1 MSDTLVESSAESAF
15 LDLHKKLLT
24 QGRPALA
31 ELQEAALNRFESLG
45 FPYSKHEMFTFVNT
59 KGLVATSFSL
69 SDGSAQVSE
78 DFVAGHIYPECEDQC
93 LVFVD
98 GVFDRGLSRFE
109 GVSANLVSLSEADQE
124 LKDYFSE
131 NYMLKSSIKM
141 VKRTELSLNNKLSMA
156 LQYFIFTNDQN
167 MKNNFG
173 YFGRNKTKVF
183 FNYLNNEIKVKKR
196 KILLLPGDGI
206 GPEVVAEVKKIIEW
220 FNKKKSLDFET
231 EEDLVGGASYEKHK
245 KPITDEVFYKALE
258 SETVILGAVGGPK
271 WDNLEFSKR
280 PERGLLKLRKELK
293 LFANLRPAICFDQL
307 IDASSLKPE
316 IVSGLDIMIV
326 RELTGGIYFGE
337 PRGIKPIENGE
348 RKGIN
353 THTYTSSEIIRVAK
367 VAFELAQKR
376 NKKVTSC
383 DKSNVME
390 AGILWREEVQKVK
403 DEEYPDVEL
412 SHMLADNC
420 AMQLLRNPKQFDV
433 IVTDNLFGDILS
445 DEAAMLTGSIGLLPS
460 ASLGAKD
467 KNGKIRSMYEPVHGS
482 APDIAGTGK
491 ANPIA
496 TILSFSMA
504 LRYTLDLDKEADNL
518 DQAVQKVLDDGLRTK
533 DILSKGR
540 KEVST
545 SQMGDAIIS
554 KLK

>member
-1 MSDTLVESSAESAF
+1 
-15 LDLHKKLLT
+15 
-24 QGRPALA
+24 
-31 ELQEAALNRFESLG
+31 
-45 FPYSKHEMFTFVNT
+45 
-59 KGLVATSFSL
+59 
-69 SDGSAQVSE
+69 
-78 DFVAGHIYPECEDQC
+78 
-93 LVFVD
+93 
-98 GVFDRGLSRFE
+98 
-109 GVSANLVSLSEADQE
+109 
-124 LKDYFSE
+124 
-131 NYMLKSSIKM
+131 
-141 VKRTELSLNNKLSMA
+141 
-156 LQYFIFTNDQN
+156 
-167 MKNNFG
+167 
-173 YFGRNKTKVF
+173 
-183 FNYLNNEIKVKKR
+183 
-196 KILLLPGDGI
+196 
-206 GPEVVAEVKKIIEW
+206 
-220 FNKKKSLDFET
+220 
-231 EEDLVGGASYEKHK
+231 
-245 KPITDEVFYKALE
+245 
-258 SETVILGAVGGPK
+258 LGAVGGPK

-280 PERGLLKLRKELK
+280 PERALLKLRKELK
-293 LFANLRPAICFDQL
+293 LFANLRPAICFKQL
-307 IDASSLKPE
+307 VDSSSLKPE

-353 THTYTSSEIIRVAK
+353 THVYTSSEIARVAR

-383 DKSNVME
+383 EKSNVME

-403 DEEYPDVEL
+403 DEEYKNVEL
-412 SHMLADNC
+412 NHMLADNC

-445 DEAAMLTGSIGLLPS
+445 DEAAMLTGSLGLLPS

-467 KNGKIRSMYEPVHGS
+467 KNGKMRSMFEPVHGS

-504 LRYTLDLDKEADNL
+504 LRYSLNLDNEANNL
-518 DQAVQKVLDDGLRTK
+518 DQAVQKVLDEGLRTK
-533 DILSKGR
+533 DILSKGK

-545 SQMGDAIIS
+545 SKMGDAIIS